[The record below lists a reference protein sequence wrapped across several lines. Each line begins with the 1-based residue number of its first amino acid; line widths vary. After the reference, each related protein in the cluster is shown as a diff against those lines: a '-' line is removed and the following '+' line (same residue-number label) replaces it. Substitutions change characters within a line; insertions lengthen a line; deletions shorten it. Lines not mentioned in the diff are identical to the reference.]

1 VRKFQLRLL
10 IADFLIIFGVLTFSA
25 ILRSIVEQSYQL
37 SFKNAIDALSAGLIL
52 LYSLYSA
59 GCYNMRN
66 IGAGVRQTKRILKGS
81 TNAFLVI
88 GTLSL
93 ILKREPSRFVLF
105 AGFLVGLTL
114 LLASRKLI
122 GRQIT
127 IGRAEGSILR
137 NTLVIGTA
145 EYAEDLKTLFE
156 KSPDF
161 GLRVVERRYNTS
173 KMQDVQKAQWLADI
187 DELIKNL
194 KIEVLIIQDSHS
206 RDDQGLNSISWHFNK
221 SDVEI
226 MLGMSFLED
235 LGPRLDFEIHD
246 DLPLIYIDEP
256 SLSPAGRFLKRLVD
270 IVVSLFAILLFLP
283 VMFFVS
289 LGILVKEGRPIIFT
303 QNRVGLRGEIFK
315 FLKFRTMKVGS
326 EEIRAD
332 VIGLPDED
340 VASRYKDD
348 PRIFPLGRLLR
359 RFSLDELPQFFSVL
373 SGNMSLVGPRPLLIE
388 EIDLLKDSENR
399 RHLIKPGL
407 TGLWQISGRKETSWD
422 ERIQMDLQYVHNWS
436 LGLDLGII
444 LKTFRAVL
452 SGHGSY

>member
-1 VRKFQLRLL
+1 MRKFQLRLL
-10 IADFLIIFGVLTFSA
+10 FADFLIIFGVLAFSA

-37 SFKNAIDALSAGLIL
+37 SIKNAIDASVTGLIL
-52 LYSLYSA
+52 IYSLYSA

-66 IGAGVRQTKRILKGS
+66 IGAGVRQTKRLLKGS

-93 ILKREPSRFVLF
+93 ILRRDPSRFVLF

-122 GRQIT
+122 DRQIK
-127 IGRAEGSILR
+127 IARAEGTILR
-137 NTLVIGTA
+137 NTLVIGT
-145 EYAEDLKTLFE
+145 EQYAEDLKTLFE
-156 KSPDF
+156 KSPDY
-161 GLRVVERRYNTS
+161 GLKVVERRYNTS
-173 KMQDVQKAQWLADI
+173 KMQDIQKAQWLADI
-187 DELIKNL
+187 DELIKNR

-246 DLPLIYIDEP
+246 DLPLIFIDEP

-270 IVVSLFAILLFLP
+270 LVVALFAILLFLP
-283 VMFFVS
+283 IMFFVS
-289 LGILVKEGRPIIFT
+289 LGILVKEGRPIVFT

-373 SGNMSLVGPRPLLIE
+373 NGDMSLVGPRPLLTE
-388 EIDLLKDSENR
+388 EIELLKDSENR

-444 LKTFRAVL
+444 LKTFKAVL